1 MFRRYWIKLRAK
13 PANIWSIL
21 AACFTTA
28 AGVAAALFLGCDVAH
43 AAASANVTAIVDYDA
58 LAKSISIAKDIE
70 CGIGGPQTLKL
81 DLARPAA
88 DAPEPAP
95 CIVVIHGGAWRGGNK
110 EQLHQLIQQFA
121 ARGYVAASLQYRL
134 CPMHTFPAQIEDVKC
149 AVRFLRAH
157 ADDYGIDPN
166 RMGAVGFS
174 AGGHLS
180 MMLGVMDEKDGYHG
194 TGGWAEQ
201 SDKVQAVVSYFGP
214 TKLDAD
220 DMPDISKPLV
230 KDFIGGTPQEKPD
243 AARAASPLT
252 WVSSN
257 DAPMLLFQGTKDP
270 LVRHSQAW
278 MMTESMEDQGVLG
291 RVELLVG
298 QGHGWGGEELT
309 RTLNA
314 TYAFF
319 NEQLKHTPPPAA
331 AVLHEGRPT
340 ATAIA
345 ATDVTTTDFGAT
357 DLKMADANAACG
369 TEEESREAVKS
380 QSLFDGKTFS
390 GWEGDQ
396 TVFRIED
403 GAVVGGQLKE
413 KIPHNFFL
421 SSVDDYSDFELTL
434 EFRLVGENTN
444 AGVQIRSQRIPDH
457 HEMIGYQADLGQHYW
472 GALYDESRRRK
483 VLATPD
489 AEQLAMV
496 LKPTD
501 WNTYRILCQGK
512 RIQLWIND
520 FQTVDY
526 TEPDHT
532 IKQSGK
538 IALQIHGG
546 PPGEA
551 WYRNLQIKPLD

>member
-1 MFRRYWIKLRAK
+1 MIKRCSLGLRA
-13 PANIWSIL
+13 
-21 AACFTTA
+21 TTA
-28 AGVAAALFLGCDVAH
+28 NFCSAIAAWLTTVVGLTTAFGICCDVTQAAAPFN
-43 AAASANVTAIVDYDA
+43 ASTDLDYEA
-58 LAKSISIAKDIE
+58 LAKSISIVKDIE
-70 CGIGGPQTLKL
+70 CGIGGSQPLKL

-88 DAPEPAP
+88 SSPEPVP

-110 EQLHQLIQQFA
+110 EQLHQLLQQFA

-134 CPMHTFPAQIEDVKC
+134 CPTHTFPAQIEDVKC

-157 ADDYGIDPN
+157 AADYGIDPE

-180 MMLGVMDEKDGYHG
+180 MMLGVMDKTDGYHG
-194 TGGWAEQ
+194 TGGWADQ

-214 TKLDAD
+214 TKLDAE
-220 DMPDISKPLV
+220 DMPAISQPLIT
-230 KDFIGGTPQEKPD
+230 DFLGGTPQEEPEKV
-243 AARAASPLT
+243 RAASPLT
-252 WVSSN
+252 WVSSQ

-278 MMTESMEDQGVLG
+278 MMTESMEQHGVPG
-291 RVELLVG
+291 RVELMIG

-319 NEQLKHTPPPAA
+319 NEQLKHTPPAA
-331 AVLHEGRPT
+331 AAILPHGKHAATAVVIAT
-340 ATAIA
+340 ATATEITEA
-345 ATDVTTTDFGAT
+345 QVT
-357 DLKMADANAACG
+357 AACG
-369 TEEESREAVKS
+369 TNDETTEKVEPE
-380 QSLFDGKTFS
+380 SLFDGIGFS
-390 GWEGDQ
+390 GWEGNLS
-396 TVFRIED
+396 VFRIEE
-403 GAVVGGQLKE
+403 GAIVGGQLNKQ
-413 KIPHNFFL
+413 IPHNFFL
-421 SSVDDYSDFELTL
+421 STVEDYADFELTL
-434 EFRLVGENTN
+434 EFKLIGANTN
-444 AGVQIRSQRIPDH
+444 AGIQIRSERIPDH
-457 HEMIGYQADLGQHYW
+457 HEMIGYQADLGQNYW

-483 VLATPD
+483 VLAGPD
-489 AEQLAMV
+489 AEQLKKV
-496 LKPTD
+496 LKLSD
-501 WNTYRILCQGK
+501 WNRYRIRCQGK

-526 TEPDHT
+526 TETDNT

-551 WYRNLQIKPLD
+551 WYRNLQITPLN